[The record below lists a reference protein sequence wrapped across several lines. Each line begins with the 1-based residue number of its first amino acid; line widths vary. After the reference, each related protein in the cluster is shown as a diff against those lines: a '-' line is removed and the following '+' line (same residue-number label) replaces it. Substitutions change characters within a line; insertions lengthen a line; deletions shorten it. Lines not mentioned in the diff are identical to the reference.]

1 MYAVRVAESRGL
13 LATPHCSIF
22 PAETI
27 GTMRENT
34 TRSVI
39 RRLNFIELHRQIFG
53 RTTHK
58 FSVTFLYEKKRQKA
72 PDFSRGMNAVF

>member
-1 MYAVRVAESRGL
+1 
-13 LATPHCSIF
+13 
-22 PAETI
+22 
-27 GTMRENT
+27 
-34 TRSVI
+34 
-39 RRLNFIELHRQIFG
+39 LNFIELLRQIFG